1 MILEKPRNITQES
14 ERDLL
19 GKVKEDASYKREGIK
34 TMTVNRHPGTGELV
48 PGGNPED
55 K

>member
-19 GKVKEDASYKREGIK
+19 EKVKEDASYRW
-34 TMTVNRHPGTGELV
+34 RALRQ
-48 PGGNPED
+48 
-55 K
+55 

>member
-19 GKVKEDASYKREGIK
+19 EKVKEDASYR
-34 TMTVNRHPGTGELV
+34 RRALRQ
-48 PGGNPED
+48 
-55 K
+55 

>member
-19 GKVKEDASYKREGIK
+19 GKVKEMPVTRGRALRQ
-34 TMTVNRHPGTGELV
+34 
-48 PGGNPED
+48 
-55 K
+55 